1 MRDVD
6 CKRLSLSS
14 QPGVLG
20 EADDEIE
27 EIEYCCD
34 ILAQ

>member
-20 EADDEIE
+20 EADDEVE
-27 EIEYCCD
+27 E
-34 ILAQ
+34 